1 MKVFLNRIF
10 TIIILLT
17 AISYPQKKLSLNEAI
32 KIALERNVTLS
43 QAENNISSQ
52 ESALTAAYGNFMPSL
67 SGFASWGWDRNEQ
80 AGSIRYFNGIP
91 FVIPPIT
98 SETRSYVAAV
108 NSDITLFDG
117 LSNFANL
124 SSAKSSL
131 NSTKL
136 FVEFIKQQTVLN
148 TISRYYGLMTQIALL
163 KVREENVK
171 KQEINFKTIEERNR
185 LGAAT
190 LADLYQQ
197 QVELG
202 NAELAV
208 INQNL
213 EVQKAKNNLLIYLGL
228 DVTEDY
234 SFDTV
239 MTMREENIL
248 TSDVEA
254 DYQNIQER
262 ISDAYNNRLDYKSKM
277 YELESSLEQITIAR
291 SGHFPRLSGSLG
303 YSTFANKVDDLFK
316 SRTYSVGLNLNIPIF
331 SGFSV
336 SNRVQIAEVQAM
348 NKELEVRELERK
360 IKQEINESYLSL
372 IAAKKTLNVSEKNVK
387 AAEERL
393 KIEQERY
400 NLGSGKLLDLLIANS
415 SYVTAQSDYVNA
427 QYSYIIISDQIKY
440 YLGILDISKYENN

>member
-1 MKVFLNRIF
+1 MVKKMNVFLL
-10 TIIILLT
+10 IILLFGFSSAQT
-17 AISYPQKKLSLNEAI
+17 KITLNDAI
-32 KIALERNVTLS
+32 KLALQKNTILN
-43 QAENNISSQ
+43 QTENNLSSQ
-52 ESALTAAYGNFMPSL
+52 ESGVTAAYGNFLPSL
-67 SGFASWGWDRNEQ
+67 GAFASWGWDRNEQ
-80 AGSIRYFNGIP
+80 AGSIRYINGVPFNIP
-91 FVIPPIT
+91 KIT
-98 SETRSYVAAV
+98 SETRSYITSV

-124 SSAKSSL
+124 SYAKNSL
-131 NSTKL
+131 SSTKFL
-136 FVEFIKQQTVLN
+136 VEFIKQQTVFN
-148 TISRYYGLMTQIALL
+148 TISRYYNLVTQTELL

-171 KQEINFKTIEERNR
+171 KQGINFKTIEEKNR

-202 NAELAV
+202 NAELQV

-213 EVQKAKNNLLIYLGL
+213 EVQKAKNNLLIFLGL
-228 DVTEDY
+228 DVTGDYTFETELTGREESILAADLEEDY
-234 SFDTV
+234 K
-239 MTMREENIL
+239 
-248 TSDVEA
+248 
-254 DYQNIQER
+254 NIQER
-262 ISDAYNNRLDYKSKM
+262 ISDAYNNRLDYKSKL
-277 YELESSLEQITIAR
+277 YELEGSLNQITIAR
-291 SGHFPRLSGSLG
+291 SGHFPRLTGSLSFSS
-303 YSTFANKVDDLFK
+303 YSNKYEDLFK
-316 SRTYSVGLNLNIPIF
+316 SKTYSVGLNLNIPIF

-372 IAAKKTLNVSEKNVK
+372 IAAKKSLSVSEKNVY

-400 NLGSGKLLDLLIANS
+400 NLGSSKLLDLLIANS
-415 SYVTAQSDYVNA
+415 SYITAKTDYLNA

-440 YLGILDISKYENN
+440 YLGILDITKYE

>member
-1 MKVFLNRIF
+1 MITNIKFFLVIF
-10 TIIILLT
+10 LISGLSFAQTKITLKDAIQLALQKNTI
-17 AISYPQKKLSLNEAI
+17 LN
-32 KIALERNVTLS
+32 
-43 QAENNISSQ
+43 QAENNILSQ
-52 ESALTAAYGNFMPSL
+52 ESGVTAAYGNFMPSL

-80 AGSIRYFNGIP
+80 AGSIRYINGIP
-91 FVIPPIT
+91 FNIPKIT
-98 SETRSYVAAV
+98 SETRSYIASV

-117 LSNFANL
+117 LSNIANL
-124 SSAKSSL
+124 SAANNNL
-131 NSTKL
+131 NSTRL
-136 FVEFIKQQTVLN
+136 YVEFLKQQTVIN
-148 TISRYYGLMTQIALL
+148 TITRYYNLMTQIALL

-171 KQEINFKTIEERNR
+171 KQEINFKTIEEKNR

-202 NAELAV
+202 NAELQV

-213 EVQKAKNNLLIYLGL
+213 EVQKAKNNLLIFLGL
-228 DVTEDY
+228 DVTGNYTFETD
-234 SFDTV
+234 FTL
-239 MTMREENIL
+239 REESIL
-248 TSDVEA
+248 TTDLESD
-254 DYQNIQER
+254 YKNIQER
-262 ISDAYNNRLDYKSKM
+262 ISDAYNNRLDYKSKL
-277 YELESSLEQITIAR
+277 YELEGSIDQITMAR
-291 SGHFPRLSGSLG
+291 SGHFPRLTGSLG
-303 YSTFANKVDDLFK
+303 FSSYSNKFDELFK
-316 SRTYSVGLNLNIPIF
+316 SKTYSVGLNLNIPIF

-336 SNRVQIAEVQAM
+336 SNRVQIAEVQSM

-372 IAAKKTLNVSEKNVK
+372 IAAKKSLSVSEKNVK

-415 SYVTAQSDYVNA
+415 SYITAQTDYVNA

-440 YLGILDISKYENN
+440 YLGILDINKYE

>member
-52 ESALTAAYGNFMPSL
+52 ESALTAAYGNFLPSL

>member
-1 MKVFLNRIF
+1 MITNLKYFLLIFLISGLSFGQTKITLKDAIQLALQKNTFLN
-10 TIIILLT
+10 
-17 AISYPQKKLSLNEAI
+17 
-32 KIALERNVTLS
+32 
-43 QAENNISSQ
+43 QAENNILSQ
-52 ESALTAAYGNFMPSL
+52 ESGLTAAFGNFLPSL

-80 AGSIRYFNGIP
+80 AGSIRYINGVPFNIP
-91 FVIPPIT
+91 KIT
-98 SETRSYVAAV
+98 SETRSYIASV

-124 SSAKSSL
+124 SSANNNL
-131 NSTKL
+131 NSTK
-136 FVEFIKQQTVLN
+136 FYVEFLKQQTVVN
-148 TISRYYGLMTQIALL
+148 TITRYYNLMTQMALL

-171 KQEINFKTIEERNR
+171 KQEINFKTIEEKNR

-202 NAELAV
+202 NAELQV

-213 EVQKAKNNLLIYLGL
+213 EVQKAKNNLLVFLGL
-228 DVTEDY
+228 DVTGDY
-234 SFDTV
+234 TFETDFTI
-239 MTMREENIL
+239 REENIL
-248 TSDVEA
+248 TA
-254 DYQNIQER
+254 DLEEDYKNIQER
-262 ISDAYNNRLDYKSKM
+262 ISDAYNNRLDYKSKL
-277 YELESSLEQITIAR
+277 YELEASLNQITIAR

-303 YSTFANKVDDLFK
+303 FSSYSNKLDELFK
-316 SRTYSVGLNLNIPIF
+316 SKAYSIGLNLNIPIF
-331 SGFSV
+331 SGFSIN
-336 SNRVQIAEVQAM
+336 NRVQIAEVQSM

-372 IAAKKTLNVSEKNVK
+372 IAAKKSLSVSEKNVK

-415 SYVTAQSDYVNA
+415 SYITAKTDFVNA

-440 YLGILDISKYENN
+440 YLGVLDITKYE